1 MKVVT
6 KNTIAQK
13 EFSNFSSGVQHDS
26 STLVHNLQLTN
37 FIKLYF
43 DFLYYLGA
51 CPVRFTRYHGTTCF
65 TATKWLPQKVSLK
78 AFVLQ
83 LIFKAFMVFSS
94 IIILIFRYIVVWPTS
109 WEF

>member
-6 KNTIAQK
+6 KNIIAQK
-13 EFSNFSSGVQHDS
+13 EFSKFSNSGALDS
-26 STLVHNLQLTN
+26 TTKPHNLQLTN

-65 TATKWLPQKVSLK
+65 CATIWLPQKVS
-78 AFVLQ
+78 
-83 LIFKAFMVFSS
+83 
-94 IIILIFRYIVVWPTS
+94 
-109 WEF
+109 